1 MQEKQIF
8 VKRNEKIEGPLEKSH
23 FKDLVRSQ
31 VLLLTDEVGP
41 TREGPWKTG
50 KDIPSLVSQM
60 EQSSN
65 DSYSKDYETNGLVS
79 PTPDNSKNLQN
90 DESVLFAGNAG
101 FSLFAAVLAYLFVF
115 PLFGIGQTWFW
126 SGIWVTIIFFFGYGS
141 NVFGKAQD
149 LVEASLLFGIPIC
162 GLLTVSSWLVGFP
175 ISFQP
180 HDEVSFA
187 RYMEGNWKRIYS
199 ESKTITYPNGETE
212 SVPAVYESMKVIYNP
227 TREQHGT
234 ISRTQSNKPEIS
246 WDYAFIIDPFKDGKA
261 FINDTKY
268 TGRYSATSNTNG
280 GIDLKLTNP
289 FGVGGPKPAWFISRN
304 KLGFGFDKD
313 QDPFIRQ

>member
-41 TREGPWKTG
+41 TREGPWKTV

-65 DSYSKDYETNGLVS
+65 DSNSKDYETNGLVS
-79 PTPDNSKNLQN
+79 PTPDNSKNLQK
-90 DESVLFAGNAG
+90 DESVLFAGNAWM
-101 FSLFAAVLAYLFVF
+101 SLFAAVLAYLFVF
-115 PLFGIGQTWFW
+115 PLFGMGQTWLW

-162 GLLTVSSWLVGFP
+162 GLLTIGGFL
-175 ISFQP
+175 FG
-180 HDEVSFA
+180 
-187 RYMEGNWKRIYS
+187 Y
-199 ESKTITYPNGETE
+199 
-212 SVPAVYESMKVIYNP
+212 
-227 TREQHGT
+227 GT
-234 ISRTQSNKPEIS
+234 
-246 WDYAFIIDPFKDGKA
+246 G
-261 FINDTKY
+261 
-268 TGRYSATSNTNG
+268 
-280 GIDLKLTNP
+280 
-289 FGVGGPKPAWFISRN
+289 
-304 KLGFGFDKD
+304 LGSGLEPDDIAKNY
-313 QDPFIRQ
+313 